1 MRERDKDMRM
11 SMKARWMG
19 ALLLAATASAVPLY
33 ASPPEEQAAPL
44 NDAQTAIVAHAKRLG
59 ATDIKTQPAPNGGF
73 ILGGKLE
80 GDQFAVAFPA
90 SWNGNAL
97 LFAHGYS
104 TPDSP
109 IAVSENPIGKGTGAG
124 GMLAAAYEDGLA
136 AGHSAYD
143 KAGMGVETATVNT
156 VRLRDF
162 LVKLGT
168 KHVYISGAS
177 MGGNIVL
184 SLLEQYPRAFA
195 GGLAVCGVTN
205 GWESLFGQLIDM
217 RVTYNYL
224 TRGTP
229 YALPGEQDATRN
241 ALPTAPPAGD
251 NTNGETYRWGQITKF
266 ATPILALFKAAAA
279 NPSSPEA
286 RIARQVAAVGGFEA
300 EAASVA
306 FPLVTASLGADDLA
320 ETFGGQIF
328 DNSRKAYVVPEM
340 GPAELVAFNKGV
352 QRIRADKAA
361 VRYARRWHQTTGRF
375 RVPLVT
381 MHNQIDSLVPYS
393 QAVALGQI
401 VRKAGNQRRL
411 VQFAVPATRAPLPV
425 GGVEGYTHCGF
436 RPEQGAAAWRSL
448 YSWGETGKRPAPDA
462 VK

>member
-1 MRERDKDMRM
+1 M
-11 SMKARWMG
+11 ARWAG
-19 ALLLAATASAVPLY
+19 TLLLT
-33 ASPPEEQAAPL
+33 AAPVSMPL
-44 NDAQTAIVAHAKRLG
+44 SAAITNEQTAALTAVQADLVARANRLG
-59 ATDIKTQPAPNGGF
+59 ATDIKTQPAPQGGF

-90 SWNGNAL
+90 NWNGNAL

-104 TPDSP
+104 TPGSP
-109 IAVSENPIGKGTGAG
+109 IAVSEDPIGKGTGAG
-124 GMLAAAYEDGLA
+124 GMLSAAYEDGLA

-143 KAGMGVETATVNT
+143 KAGMGVQTATENT
-156 VRLRDF
+156 LRLRNF
-162 LVKLGT
+162 LTKLGT
-168 KHVYISGAS
+168 KRTYIGGAS

-184 SLLEQYPRAFA
+184 SLIEQHPRAFA

-217 RVTYNYL
+217 RITYNYL

-241 ALPTAPPAGD
+241 ALPTSPPAGD
-251 NTNGETYRWGQITKF
+251 ASNIEAYRWGQISK
-266 ATPILALFKAAAA
+266 IALPVLSLFQAAAA
-279 NPSSPEA
+279 NPTGPEA

-300 EAASVA
+300 EPSSVA
-306 FPLVTASLGADDLA
+306 FPLVTGTLGADDLA

-328 DNSRKAYVVPEM
+328 DNSNKTYALPEM
-340 GPAELVAFNKGV
+340 SAAEQAGFNAGV
-352 QRIRADKAA
+352 QRIRADRVA
-361 VRYARRWHQTTGRF
+361 VANARRWHQATGRF

-381 MHNQIDSLVPYS
+381 MHNRIDSLVPYS
-393 QAVALGQI
+393 QAVALGGI
-401 VRKAGNQRRL
+401 VRKAGNERRL
-411 VQFAVPATRAPLPV
+411 VQFEVPATRAPLPV

-436 RPEQGAAAWRSL
+436 STEQGANAWRAL
-448 YSWGETGKRPAPDA
+448 YNWAETGKRPAPDA